1 MNQNVF
7 ITNTSVEDIKEENV
21 ENNNKD
27 NNSSR
32 EKL

>member
-1 MNQNVF
+1 VF
-7 ITNTSVEDIKEENV
+7 ITTTSVEDIKEENV